1 MRGLHKLSHLE
12 RNPGKAAARLTP
24 GGLSSPLVDVV
35 WTAPNAAEPSCDCV
49 LGSDRNQ
56 VSVSAECKLTICESQ
71 QGHYELQET
80 DSHDCSTYLQTRRR
94 KEPVGSFIAKSQ
106 QLPARRRIVNMR
118 FENPELCR
126 NNPDPSVVTQVLKTI
141 GRSQW
146 NHRFG
151 FEVYRLSVK
160 LLFQTRKKRLS
171 SLRNSAF
178 LWPTARSWCVW
189 MLRVYL
195 GQQIRSDLLS
205 FPSRRTAVNSKSQ
218 V

>member
-24 GGLSSPLVDVV
+24 GGLSSPLVDLV

-126 NNPDPSVVTQVLKTI
+126 NNPDPSVVTQVL
-141 GRSQW
+141 RSIVFLSNFCFKLVRSVFRLSVTRLFSDLQRGAGVSGCW
-146 NHRFG
+146 GCIWGSRSGLTCYHFPQGAQLSTVNHRF
-151 FEVYRLSVK
+151 
-160 LLFQTRKKRLS
+160 
-171 SLRNSAF
+171 NS
-178 LWPTARSWCVW
+178 
-189 MLRVYL
+189 
-195 GQQIRSDLLS
+195 
-205 FPSRRTAVNSKSQ
+205 
-218 V
+218 